1 MAPSIW
7 PLFDL
12 RVRTPRLE
20 LRYVDDHL
28 GAQLA
33 DLAAQGIHDP
43 AFMPFAYEW
52 TDAPADRL
60 RPNTMQHY
68 WRCRAETTP
77 NHWHLPFAAIVDG
90 EVVGTTSLGA
100 DRFPTLR
107 TFETGSWL
115 GRTHQGRG
123 IGKEL
128 RQATLHLGF
137 AGFGALE
144 ATTSAFSDN
153 AASLGVTR
161 SLGYQPNGTA
171 TKFRRGQAATSL
183 LFRMTA
189 DDWQARVHRDD
200 ISVDGLE
207 PVLGFLGL
215 A

>member
-1 MAPSIW
+1 MATSSW
-7 PLFDL
+7 PLFEL

-33 DLAAQGIHDP
+33 DLAALGVHDP
-43 AFMPFAYEW
+43 ALMPFAFEW

-60 RPNTMQHY
+60 RPNTMQYY

-77 NHWHLPFAAIVDG
+77 NGWDLQMAAIVDG
-90 EVVGTTSLGA
+90 EVVGVTGLAASN
-100 DRFPTLR
+100 FPTLR

-115 GRTHQGRG
+115 GRAHQGCG

-128 RQATLHLGF
+128 RQAALHLGF
-137 AGFGALE
+137 VGLGAHE

-161 SLGYQPNGTA
+161 SLGYEPNGTA
-171 TKFRRGQAATSL
+171 PKVRRGQAATSMR
-183 LFRMTA
+183 FRMTA
-189 DDWQARVHRDD
+189 DDWQARLRRDD
-200 ISVDGLE
+200 ISIDGLE